1 MTPTTAADV
10 LTAADTQSL
19 PAVAAA
25 AEELQHSLLDDESPL
40 PQSSPNDLSR
50 KATNVKPAFS
60 TRLSSVHAK
69 EQTSDQSH
77 ASDQSEQSK
86 LESYNTYAIVASM
99 IMGTSFSIVT
109 MVDFTL
115 LNATRPAY
123 EYAQECPPSDEQECS
138 MDRYTFLFQLLRMH
152 CTDYLT
158 YAVIVCSSLSLV
170 SAVYATMIFNF
181 TVIYSKVSIVLKCF
195 NSLSSTNTVTLTS

>member
-123 EYAQECPPSDEQECS
+123 VLECHPSDEQECS
-138 MDRYTFLFQLLRMH
+138 MDKYTFFFKLLRIH

-170 SAVYATMIFNF
+170 SAVYASMIFNF
-181 TVIYSKVSIVLKCF
+181 TVIYSKVSILK
-195 NSLSSTNTVTLTS
+195 

>member
-10 LTAADTQSL
+10 AADTQSL
-19 PAVAAA
+19 PLVAAS
-25 AEELQHSLLDDESPL
+25 AEEVKHSFVDDQSAP
-40 PQSSPNDLSR
+40 PQSSPNDASP
-50 KATNVKPAFS
+50 KATNVKQTFS
-60 TRLSSVHAK
+60 RRLSSVHAN
-69 EQTSDQSH
+69 EQTSDQS
-77 ASDQSEQSK
+77 EQFK

-123 EYAQECPPSDEQECS
+123 EYVQDCPPSDEQECS
-138 MDRYTFLFQLLRMH
+138 MDRYTFFFQLLRMH